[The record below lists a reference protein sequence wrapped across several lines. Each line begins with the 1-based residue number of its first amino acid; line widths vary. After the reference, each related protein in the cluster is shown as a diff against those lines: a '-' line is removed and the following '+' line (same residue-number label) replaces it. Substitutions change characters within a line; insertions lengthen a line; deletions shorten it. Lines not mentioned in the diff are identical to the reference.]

1 MTAVSRRVVLST
13 STVALVVV
21 AAGAWRSRTPSLAL
35 HAGAPGTGGSVITH
49 DTLVAARQPGPHGGG
64 GETTAYDFFARV
76 DGMPLVFRKRALHP
90 GSAIGHHPQ
99 KEDEVYYVLSGEGEF
114 TLDGVVHRV
123 GPGTAML
130 TRSGSSHAI
139 RPIGREDLLL
149 LIAYPTDHR

>member
-1 MTAVSRRVVLST
+1 VIARVAG
-13 STVALVVV
+13 ALALLAL
-21 AAGAWRSRTPSLAL
+21 AAGVWRSRATTVPS
-35 HAGAPGTGGSVITH
+35 PGPASRSGGSVITH
-49 DTLVAARQPGPHGGG
+49 DTLVARKQPGPHGGG

-114 TLDGVVHRV
+114 TLDGAVHRV

-139 RPIGREDLLL
+139 RPIGREELVL